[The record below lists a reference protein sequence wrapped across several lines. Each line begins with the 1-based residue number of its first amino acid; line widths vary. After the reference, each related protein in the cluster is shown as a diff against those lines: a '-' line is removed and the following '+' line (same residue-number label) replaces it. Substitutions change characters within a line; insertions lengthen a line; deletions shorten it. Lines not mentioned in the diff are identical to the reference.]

1 MRVICQANKKKRPDK
16 NKKETKWKTSY
27 EIKKKKVVVFSF
39 FNYVTSRLV

>member
-27 EIKKKKVVVFSF
+27 EINKKKCRF
-39 FNYVTSRLV
+39 FF